1 MFYLPEKDAVIVV
14 DVNRL
19 DLDDKS
25 QSSDTFLSIAKLLFP
40 EDVNW

>member
-1 MFYLPEKDAVIVV
+1 MFYLPEEDAVIVI

-25 QSSDTFLSIAKLLFP
+25 QSSDLFLAIAKILFP
-40 EDVNW
+40 ESVNW